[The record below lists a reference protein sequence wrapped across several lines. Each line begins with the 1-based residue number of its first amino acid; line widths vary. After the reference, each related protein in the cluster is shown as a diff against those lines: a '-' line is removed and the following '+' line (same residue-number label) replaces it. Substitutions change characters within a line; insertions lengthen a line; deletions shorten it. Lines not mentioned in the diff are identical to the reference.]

1 MKWLLKRLLDFLREN
16 PRGYKAIITTPDK
29 YRKIRTLIKWAQTYQ
44 HRIGLFISIPKNASQ
59 STRAILLSKNGLF
72 ENQFKNQ
79 LVIDRNHATAANL
92 SQQYD
97 INGLFV
103 FCFSRNPYT
112 RSVSWYR
119 YHKNGGTPIYNSIT
133 FEEWVNRG
141 MPHDWRHHWG
151 DRSGSDRSTQNLR
164 DDPGESPLLQYN
176 FVEGGKVDFIGKLE
190 NFRPDMMIVID
201 RLNELCKKKGVPF
214 RFKFSDIRANSSIKP
229 DFDYDSYYNK
239 NTKATVYSL
248 LKKDFEYFGY
258 DK

>member
-1 MKWLLKRLLDFLREN
+1 MKWFLKRLLDFLREN
-16 PRGYKAIITTPDK
+16 PRGYKAIITRPDQYRKFWLFIK
-29 YRKIRTLIKWAQTYQ
+29 YRHTYR

-59 STRAILLSKNGLF
+59 STRAILELGTRETSL
-72 ENQFKNQ
+72 FKNQ
-79 LVIDRNHATAANL
+79 LVIDKNHATAANQ
-92 SQQYD
+92 SRQYD
-97 INGLFV
+97 LNNLFV

-112 RSVSWYR
+112 RSVSWYK
-119 YHKNGGTPIYNSIT
+119 YHKKVGRPLYNSIT
-133 FEEWVNRG
+133 FEEWVNKG
-141 MPHDWRHHWG
+141 MPDEWG
-151 DRSGSDRSTQNLR
+151 ARGGILSGPADGSPQNFRDR
-164 DDPGESPLLQYN
+164 SPLLQYN

-201 RLNELCKKKGVPF
+201 RLNELCKKKGVHF

>member
-16 PRGYKAIITTPDK
+16 PKGYKAIITTPDK

-44 HRIGLFISIPKNASQ
+44 HRIGLFISIPKNASK
-59 STRAILLSKNGLF
+59 SMGIILDLWS
-72 ENQFKNQ
+72 ENE
-79 LVIDRNHATAANL
+79 LVIHRDHITVAEL
-92 SQQYD
+92 SQQYNL
-97 INGLFV
+97 NGLFV

-119 YHKNGGTPIYNSIT
+119 YHKKLGFPIYNSMT
-133 FEEWVNRG
+133 FEEWVSKG
-141 MPHDWRHHWG
+141 MPHHWG
-151 DRSGSDRSTQNLR
+151 GHSEYRVYSG
-164 DDPGESPLLQYN
+164 GSPLLQYN

-201 RLNELCKKKGVPF
+201 RLNELCKKKGVRS
-214 RFKFSDIRANSSIKP
+214 RFKFSNIRDNSSTKP
-229 DFDYDSYYNK
+229 YFDYDSYYNK
-239 NTKATVYSL
+239 STKATVYSL